1 MKKTILIALAS
12 IALMQ
17 CAKKQDPFLIQK
29 DKIGV
34 LQKDFTVKQIDSIFA
49 NDSIVK
55 HVAGDEFTGNSTDIE
70 IYEKGGAHLLSL
82 SPTESLDKN
91 ATINIVTLRDS
102 RFKTDKNISLNSSFK
117 DFKANYEVLKIDRI
131 LNNINVEFKNQDFY
145 ITIGIDQLPGEY
157 KFDYSRTI
165 DVTSIPDDA
174 KIKNMRLDW
183 F

>member
-12 IALMQ
+12 ISLIQ
-17 CAKKQDPFLIQK
+17 CAKKEDPFLIQK
-29 DKIGV
+29 NKIGV
-34 LQKDFTVKQIDSIFA
+34 LQKEFTIKQIDSVFA

-70 IYEKGGAHLLSL
+70 VYEKGGAHLLSL
-82 SPTESLDKN
+82 SPSESLDKN

-102 RFKTDKNISLNSSFK
+102 RFKTDKNISLESTFK

-145 ITIGIDQLPGEY
+145 ITIAIDQLPSAY

-165 DVTSIPDDA
+165 DVASIPDNA
-174 KIKNMRLDW
+174 KIKSMRLDW

>member
-1 MKKTILIALAS
+1 MKKTLLITIAS
-12 IALMQ
+12 FTLIQ
-17 CAKKQDPFLIQK
+17 CAKKEDPFLIQK
-29 DKIGV
+29 DKIGI
-34 LQKDFTVKQIDSIFA
+34 LQKKYTITQIDSVFA

-70 IYEKGGAHLLSL
+70 VYEKGGKHLLSL
-82 SPTESLDKN
+82 SPSESFDKN

-102 RFKTDKNISLNSSFK
+102 RFKTDKNVSLTSTFK
-117 DFKANYEVLKIDRI
+117 DFKAHYEVLKIDRI

-145 ITIGIDQLPGEY
+145 ITIAIDQLPSAY

-174 KIKNMRLDW
+174 KIKSMRLDW

>member
-1 MKKTILIALAS
+1 MKKTIIIALAS
-12 IALMQ
+12 IAFIQ
-17 CAKKQDPFLIQK
+17 CAKKEDSFLIQK

-34 LQKDFTVKQIDSIFA
+34 LQKEYTIKQIDSVFA
-49 NDSIVK
+49 NDSIIK

-70 IYEKGGAHLLSL
+70 VYEKGGAHLLSL

-102 RFKTDKNISLNSSFK
+102 RYKTDKNISLNSTFK
-117 DFKANYEVLKIDRI
+117 DFKTHYEVLKIDRI

-145 ITIGIDQLPGEY
+145 ITIAIDQLPGAY

-165 DVTSIPDDA
+165 EVASIPDNA
-174 KIKNMRLDW
+174 KIKSMRLDW